1 MIYVYDNN
9 FLCYNRFS
17 GITEEDMKDVTTNIL
32 DVQATLLTIFS
43 DKTILVGHSLES
55 DFKAL
60 KLLHD
65 TVVDTS
71 VMFPHRYGYP
81 QKRALKNLCSEY
93 LRKIIQNDGEFII
106 FCMRRTED

>member
-1 MIYVYDNN
+1 MIYVYDCN

-32 DVQATLLTIFS
+32 DVQAKLPTISS
-43 DKTILVGHSLES
+43 DKTILIGHNVES

-60 KLLHD
+60 KLLYD

-71 VMFPHRYGYP
+71 VIFLHRNGCS
-81 QKRALKNLCSEY
+81 QKKSIEKLIL
-93 LRKIIQNDGEFII
+93 
-106 FCMRRTED
+106 